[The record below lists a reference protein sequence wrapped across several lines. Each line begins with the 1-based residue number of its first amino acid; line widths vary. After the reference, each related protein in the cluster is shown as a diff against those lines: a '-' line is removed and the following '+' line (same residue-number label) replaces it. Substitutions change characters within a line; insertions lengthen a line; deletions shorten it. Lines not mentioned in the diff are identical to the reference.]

1 MRRRRTFAP
10 TWLLAIREAKRLAW
24 EALPDEDRRA
34 AIAAQAEWRARK
46 ARERKAKHLA
56 KRERMGRIIELYLD
70 GRTDEEI
77 AAVLGLG
84 LTGAMVR
91 KFALDHELTVTR
103 GDKLRRALTID
114 RLQERSLR
122 RVAEDCDVPPG
133 ALLAELVAIALEE
146 DGHVARRLLHVGK
159 REGARAG
166 AAA

>member
-1 MRRRRTFAP
+1 MTDDAPQADVCADLAFGDQGGETTGMGGAARRGP
-10 TWLLAIREAKRLAW
+10 TSR
-24 EALPDEDRRA
+24 DRGA
-34 AIAAQAEWRARK
+34 SRK